1 MSGKRGCELLLEVGN
16 AAMSKKHKG
25 HWSQG
30 LLASITD
37 QNLVVEEDDLMVII
51 KDKYPKVA
59 NDVSVCCDVAFCVVC
74 VSLHCRTCKMPV
86 ARTVPGRSVIS
97 ATVVCV
103 SLHCRTC
110 KIPVARTAPGRS
122 VISATVGTI
131 TAVAIVCSL
140 VPGLFV
146 PMHFRS
152 RERKFQVYARER
164 KPRRNFRSRER
175 KCSRTFAPWT
185 IRSGELSLPR

>member
-59 NDVSVCCDVAFCVVC
+59 NDVSVCCHVAFC
-74 VSLHCRTCKMPV
+74 
-86 ARTVPGRSVIS
+86 
-97 ATVVCV
+97 VVCV

-152 RERKFQVYARER
+152 HASLLLNKHTTTSLAY
-164 KPRRNFRSRER
+164 RRSPAVITNVRD
-175 KCSRTFAPWT
+175 
-185 IRSGELSLPR
+185 GEEASITDG